1 MAYSQQVQAPLDF
14 DSSRI
19 SPEIRTALSAQAPEI
34 SRHVREVADLPRTPD
49 RGISQQPRSNR

>member
-19 SPEIRTALSAQAPEI
+19 SPPLREALKDQSPEI
-34 SRHVREVADLPRTPD
+34 AAGVKRVADAPQTPD
-49 RGISQQPRSNR
+49 KPKGK